1 MLQELTMKNLII
13 SYILGAAGL
22 VSPIA
27 GLHRF
32 YLDKP
37 VSGVFYVLTWGFFGI
52 GTIIDL
58 IRMPI
63 LVEEVN
69 SQLLGNTKRTFLLDA
84 KSRFSTPE
92 REILKVC
99 KKYNGVVTVQMVAME
114 SALSL
119 NEARKEL
126 ERLKN
131 EGFCTMDI
139 DVDGVEIYRFNGLV
153 AKKPLFDL

>member
-1 MLQELTMKNLII
+1 MLDKQTMKNLMF

-32 YLDKP
+32 YLEKP

-63 LVEEVN
+63 LVDESN
-69 SQLLGNTKRTFLLDA
+69 NQLLGSSKRTFLLDT

-92 REILKVC
+92 REILKIC
-99 KKYNGVVTVQMVAME
+99 KKNNGVVTVQMIAMDT
-114 SALSL
+114 ALSL
-119 NEARKEL
+119 SEAKKEL
-126 ERLKN
+126 ERLKT
-131 EGFCTMDI
+131 EGFCTIDI
-139 DVDGVEIYRFNGLV
+139 DMDGVEIYQFSGLI
-153 AKKPLFDL
+153 AKKPLF